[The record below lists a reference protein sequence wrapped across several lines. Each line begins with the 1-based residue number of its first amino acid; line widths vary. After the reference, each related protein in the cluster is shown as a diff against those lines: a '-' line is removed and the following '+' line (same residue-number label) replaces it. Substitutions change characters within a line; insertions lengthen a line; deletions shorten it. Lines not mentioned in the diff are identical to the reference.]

1 MAGLLGKLNVKI
13 DADTAA
19 FNAALDKGASKAQAT
34 MAGIQRSVKRAA
46 PIIGAALTAAA
57 AGFSVALKKTV
68 DDADELSKLSR
79 KIGIGIEAL
88 SAYRLAAQLA
98 GTDFETL
105 TKGIGRF
112 GRNISDASN
121 GLSTPLRAFEYLGIA
136 FENADGSLRNVDDT
150 LLDVA
155 DAFSRM
161 EDGTRKAALAAELF
175 GRGGFELIPF
185 LNEGREGIA
194 KIREEAEKLGIVFDR
209 DSARAAE
216 RFNDNLVR
224 MKSVAQGIFI
234 SISNELLPV
243 MVDLSDELV
252 DGAGNTKNMKK
263 NTDLLASSL
272 ITVVGIGKHVA
283 ASFVEIGNAM
293 GDTLAII
300 RVLGGNGTTSGAFS
314 GPLINAIR
322 FQKEL
327 KAIMDKRNSDRGQAL
342 KDATAEIEALWEK
355 HFRRQQEIAMEGAG
369 NVSKSQKEGFEGTSK
384 DFTDMLK
391 EGAALARAVRTPLE
405 VFADEQERLNELLE
419 RGAISQDTFNRAME
433 KAKGVY
439 EKNTTS
445 LQSQGSILKDLNTTF
460 ASSFENAI
468 VNGEKFSDVLK
479 GLEQDILRIVIRK
492 QFLDPVL
499 GAIFG
504 GFGAAAGGGGG
515 FLSTLLSAKGN
526 AFYGGSVMAF
536 KNGGILGGPMAFPMA
551 GGRTGV
557 AGEAGPEAVL
567 PLMRGSDGSL
577 GVKTGGGGRVEVNVY
592 APPNSEVRTESERDG
607 GIERLNIFLDEAN
620 AQNIRPGT
628 KTFKAL
634 QRTFGLNQQT
644 VAR

>member
-112 GRNISDASN
+112 ARNISDASN
-121 GLSTPLRAFEYLGIA
+121 GLSTPLRAFEFLGIA
-136 FENADGSLRNVDDT
+136 FENADGSLRNVDDA

-155 DAFSRM
+155 DAFSKM

-185 LNEGREGIA
+185 LNEGREGIK

-209 DSARAAE
+209 DAARSAE
-216 RFNDNLVR
+216 QFNDNLVR

-243 MVDLSDELV
+243 MVDLSEEMV
-252 DGAGNTKNMKK
+252 DSASNTGKMKK
-263 NTDLLASSL
+263 HTDLLASSL
-272 ITVVGIGKHVA
+272 ITVIGLGKHVA
-283 ASFVEIGNAM
+283 AGFVEIGNAM
-293 GDTLAII
+293 GDTLAVI
-300 RVLGGNGTTSGAFS
+300 RVLSGNGTTSGAFS
-314 GPLINAIR
+314 GPLINAVR
-322 FQKEL
+322 FRKEL
-327 KAIMDKRNSDRGQAL
+327 KAIMDKSNSDRGQAL
-342 KDATAEIEALWEK
+342 ADATAEIEALWEK
-355 HFRRQQEIAMEGAG
+355 HFQRQQEIAMDGAAG
-369 NVSKSQKEGFEGTSK
+369 VTNAQREGFEWASK
-384 DFTDMLK
+384 DFIDMLK
-391 EGAALARAVRTPLE
+391 EGESLAKAVRTPLE

-419 RGAISQDTFNRAME
+419 RGAISQETYNRAVE
-433 KAKGVY
+433 KAKGIY

-445 LQSQGSILKDLNTTF
+445 LQNQGSILKDLNTTF

-468 VNGEKFSDVLK
+468 INGEKFSDVLK
-479 GLEQDILRIVIRK
+479 GLEQDILRIIIRK
-492 QFLDPVL
+492 KFLDPVL

-504 GFGAAAGGGGG
+504 GAAGGGG
-515 FLSTLLSAKGN
+515 FLSTFLSAKGN
-526 AFYGGSVMAF
+526 AFSGGSVMAF
-536 KNGGILGGPMAFPMA
+536 KNGGILGGAMAFPMA